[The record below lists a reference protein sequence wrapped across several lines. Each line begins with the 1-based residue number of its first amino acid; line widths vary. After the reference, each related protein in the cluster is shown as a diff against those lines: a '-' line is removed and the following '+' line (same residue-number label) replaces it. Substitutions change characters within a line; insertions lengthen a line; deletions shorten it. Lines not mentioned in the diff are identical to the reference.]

1 MSHLL
6 IDKSN
11 KEAVRTHF
19 QSIYQGEIPFWTVQ
33 RLLEL
38 AQQLEKIRNEGADV
52 EQTVVVT
59 GIDGSTV
66 EYIVKSPMIRSR
78 EDGDLYPT
86 L

>member
-11 KEAVRTHF
+11 KEAVRAHF
-19 QSIYQGEIPFWTVQ
+19 QGIYEGETPLWTVQ

-38 AQQLEKIRNEGADV
+38 AQQLEQIRNEGRNV
-52 EQTVVVT
+52 EQTIVVT
-59 GIDGSTV
+59 GIDGFTV
-66 EYIVKSPMIRSR
+66 EYTVKSPMIRSK
-78 EDGDLYPT
+78 EDDDLYPT